1 MPLTSQ
7 QRQQTEARIRAAAGQ
22 LLRGD
27 LPPGGRR
34 DIKTLA
40 HAAGISRAALYRTY
54 PHLKED
60 FERRL
65 TQARTA
71 GQVTDPR
78 DAQITRLKDDIQT
91 LRQRLASREASIAD
105 LTEFKA
111 QALSRLAAQHDE
123 LQQLRADA
131 AQPGNIR
138 HLPSR

>member
-1 MPLTSQ
+1 MPLTS
-7 QRQQTEARIRAAAGQ
+7 
-22 LLRGD
+22 L
-27 LPPGGRR
+27 
-34 DIKTLA
+34 
-40 HAAGISRAALYRTY
+40 SRAALYRTY
-54 PHLKED
+54 PHQKED

-111 QALSRLAAQHDE
+111 
-123 LQQLRADA
+123 
-131 AQPGNIR
+131 
-138 HLPSR
+138 